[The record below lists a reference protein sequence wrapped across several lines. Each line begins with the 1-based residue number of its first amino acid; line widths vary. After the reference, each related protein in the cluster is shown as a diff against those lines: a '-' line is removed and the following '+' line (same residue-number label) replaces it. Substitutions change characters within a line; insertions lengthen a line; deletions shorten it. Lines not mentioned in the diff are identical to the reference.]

1 MRQGLKFKY
10 LRERELH
17 TYIYLDYVRVE
28 FLFKKEGEEEMAR
41 QVKFQETHSHTLYL
55 NTNPCEISLKRKFSN
70 TW

>member
-28 FLFKKEGEEEMAR
+28 FLFKKRRRRRNG
-41 QVKFQETHSHTLYL
+41 KTSK
-55 NTNPCEISLKRKFSN
+55 ISRDPLTYFVLKHKPM
-70 TW
+70 